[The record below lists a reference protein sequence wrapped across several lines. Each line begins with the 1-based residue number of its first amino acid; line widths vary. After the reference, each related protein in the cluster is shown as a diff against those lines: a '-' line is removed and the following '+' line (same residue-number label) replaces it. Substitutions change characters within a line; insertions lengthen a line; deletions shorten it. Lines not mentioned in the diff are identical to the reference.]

1 MRWIPVALAL
11 FTVGCGSEQPGVLE
25 RFERMIE
32 QPRAE
37 AYAPSRVF
45 GDGKV
50 MQTPPEG
57 TVPWNAPELARVTTD
72 TRPTMQTLERG
83 RDRFEIICAT
93 CHGVRGDGQTPVAAA
108 MEVRRPPSL
117 HSARVRALAAKRVY
131 EVITE
136 GYGLMPSY
144 AAQLDEADRRAV
156 VAYVRALQLSQSA
169 RVADLPDDMRHEL
182 ADQAAHP

>member
-1 MRWIPVALAL
+1 MRWMPSVLAL
-11 FTVGCGSEQPGVLE
+11 LAVGCGSEQPAVLE
-25 RFERMIE
+25 RFERMID
-32 QPRAE
+32 QPRGE
-37 AYAPSRVF
+37 AYAPSHAF

-57 TVPWNAPELARVTTD
+57 TLPWSAAELPGTAMD
-72 TRPTMQTLERG
+72 TRPTMAMLERG

-117 HSARVRALAAKRVY
+117 HGERVRALSAKRVY
-131 EVITE
+131 EVITQ

-144 AAQLDEADRRAV
+144 AAQLDEADRGAV

-169 RVADLPDDMRHEL
+169 RLSDLPEKMQQEL
-182 ADQAAHP
+182 ANGVGAR

>member
-1 MRWIPVALAL
+1 VLAL
-11 FTVGCGSEQPGVLE
+11 LVARCGSERPGVLE
-25 RFERMIE
+25 RFERMID

-37 AYAPSRVF
+37 AYAPSRTF

-57 TVPWNAPELARVTTD
+57 TVPWNAAEPRGTT
-72 TRPTMQTLERG
+72 TGLHPTMAMLERG
-83 RDRFEIICAT
+83 RDRFEILCAT
-93 CHGVRGDGQTPVAAA
+93 CHGVRGDGRTPVAAA

-117 HSARVRALAAKRVY
+117 HSARVRALSAERVD
-131 EVITE
+131 EVVTR

-144 AAQLDEADRRAV
+144 AAQLDEADRAAV

-169 RVADLPDDMRHEL
+169 RLADLPDEMRREL
-182 ADQAAHP
+182 ASHAGQP

>member
-1 MRWIPVALAL
+1 MLAL
-11 FTVGCGSEQPGVLE
+11 LAVGCGSEQPGVFE
-25 RFERMIE
+25 RLERMID

-45 GDGKV
+45 ADGKV
-50 MQTPPEG
+50 MQTPPDG
-57 TVPWNAPELARVTTD
+57 TVPRNAAEIGTATMD
-72 TRPTMQTLERG
+72 TRPTMAMLQRG
-83 RDRFEIICAT
+83 RDRFEILCAT

-117 HSARVRALAAKRVY
+117 HSQRVRDLSAKRVY
-131 EVITE
+131 EVITL

-144 AAQLDEADRRAV
+144 AAQLDPADRRAV

-169 RVADLPDDMRHEL
+169 RVADLPDEMRREL
-182 ADQAAHP
+182 AGNGGKP